1 MARSAGF
8 RSKKPYEVWKLVDFI
23 HSKGWRN
30 RQRKTNIVVFNPIQ
44 RSAGPRGSDGM
55 WVHDLHDKNVP
66 PAVVNANRKPQSED
80 SANNKLLVS
89 NLHYEVTEN
98 DLIVCISPI
107 TTQRSRVL
115 YEILN
120 VISFS
125 RQFLVKLV
133 RLYVNPSSKYGL
145 LRFSAFE
152 HVPKTFWIDCFS
164 FPLSLSIRLFDFI
177 VR

>member
-1 MARSAGF
+1 
-8 RSKKPYEVWKLVDFI
+8 
-23 HSKGWRN
+23 
-30 RQRKTNIVVFNPIQ
+30 
-44 RSAGPRGSDGM
+44 M

-152 HVPKTFWIDCFS
+152 HVPKTF
-164 FPLSLSIRLFDFI
+164 
-177 VR
+177 